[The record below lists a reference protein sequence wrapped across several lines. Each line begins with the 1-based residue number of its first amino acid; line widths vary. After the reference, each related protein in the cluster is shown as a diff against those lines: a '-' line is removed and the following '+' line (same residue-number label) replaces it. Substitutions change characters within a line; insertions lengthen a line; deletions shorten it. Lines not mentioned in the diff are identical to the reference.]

1 MVHDQGKGRGAKG
14 IWGPI
19 LWVEGITFVV
29 GDKRWRLN
37 FICITVNVSVGSSS
51 ERETA
56 TAMYVGVNKLS
67 REILIRMAPLHNS

>member
-14 IWGPI
+14 IGGPI
-19 LWVEGITFVV
+19 FWVEGITFVV